1 MYTIYN
7 VSYGDTLDKI
17 ANYFATDVETLKQ
30 IKNIKIEGTFTH
42 FSLSFYDEKYT
53 KLQFE
58 RFINVICAPVSCLSS
73 TAVLKRTPASAG

>member
-30 IKNIKIEGTFTH
+30 IKKQ
-42 FSLSFYDEKYT
+42 L
-53 KLQFE
+53 LQ
-58 RFINVICAPVSCLSS
+58 V
-73 TAVLKRTPASAG
+73 